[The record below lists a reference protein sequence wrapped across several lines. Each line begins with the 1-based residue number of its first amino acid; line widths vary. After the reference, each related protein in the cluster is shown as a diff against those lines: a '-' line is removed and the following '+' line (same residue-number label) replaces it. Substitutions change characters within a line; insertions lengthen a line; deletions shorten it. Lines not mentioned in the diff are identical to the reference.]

1 MTTEWSIT
9 VIMQSYFCNNFI
21 QIPSLRAV
29 DGLQFQRS
37 ATSPDDLLR
46 VPTLGVKNCREFIY
60 VLGLGLEI
68 L

>member
-1 MTTEWSIT
+1 MVDHLYDAIISI
-9 VIMQSYFCNNFI
+9 FCNSII

-29 DGLQFQRS
+29 NGLQFQRS

-60 VLGLGLEI
+60 VLSLTLEI